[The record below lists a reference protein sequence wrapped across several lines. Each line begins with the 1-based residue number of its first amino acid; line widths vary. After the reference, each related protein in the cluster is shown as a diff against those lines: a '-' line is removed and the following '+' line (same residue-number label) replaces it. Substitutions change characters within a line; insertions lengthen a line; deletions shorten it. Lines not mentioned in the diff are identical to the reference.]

1 MTNED
6 LAKMMYTDWRDAL
19 GEPQFGNTWENL
31 STTQKKRWVYVA
43 GMVREPVINSF
54 KEDVLKE
61 INEFEDI
68 LDSYRNTLWTIVHL
82 LTPILNLKVV
92 DDNA

>member
-19 GEPQFGNTWENL
+19 GEPKLEIPWDVLPMMG
-31 STTQKKRWVYVA
+31 KKRWVYVA